1 MNNIEHN
8 DNVAQDQQSI
18 NITPEQLETLFQQ
31 FAARLKT
38 EEKGRGERTILPYQI
53 MAEMDETPS
62 PEMRT
67 TIKKYAREVPL
78 YEGGNWTAS
87 ETTNKIFIPDLKRHK
102 VDAHQVV
109 SQRYKDADHLRIA
122 ARAATEVFEDLSYVQ
137 ENGGDNAVLMDI
149 IEKTRRLAIY
159 SYITAKSI
167 DKEARDLSAT
177 ALRLPSNMRYIEEE
191 EESNKKLAFS
201 TESVEKIQQARYE
214 QQILRSAIQHRQD
227 GFRGRGG
234 IRSGFSNYQRG
245 NQFRSK
251 IFFGRGRGRTN
262 QQPGTNSSQIPSN
275 Q

>member
-102 VDAHQVV
+102 VDAHQV
-109 SQRYKDADHLRIA
+109 SC
-122 ARAATEVFEDLSYVQ
+122 
-137 ENGGDNAVLMDI
+137 N
-149 IEKTRRLAIY
+149 
-159 SYITAKSI
+159 
-167 DKEARDLSAT
+167 
-177 ALRLPSNMRYIEEE
+177 
-191 EESNKKLAFS
+191 
-201 TESVEKIQQARYE
+201 
-214 QQILRSAIQHRQD
+214 
-227 GFRGRGG
+227 RG
-234 IRSGFSNYQRG
+234 I
-245 NQFRSK
+245 
-251 IFFGRGRGRTN
+251 
-262 QQPGTNSSQIPSN
+262 
-275 Q
+275 